1 MFVNSPA
8 SAEGSIP
15 MPTQANS
22 TEKYSHH
29 DANSARFPDKP
40 GVQGPQEIHL
50 VLGKITKYGEI
61 STNYK

>member
-1 MFVNSPA
+1 MFVSSPT

-22 TEKYSHH
+22 TEEHNHH
-29 DANSARFPDKP
+29 DANSAGFHEKP
-40 GVQGPQEIHL
+40 GVQGPQEIHS
-50 VLGKITKYGEI
+50 VLGKITKYGET